1 VPDRCHTESS
11 QVLGR
16 EPWQYLG
23 IDLVVVEDGLVTL
36 QAQLPQP
43 SRDVHRVPRS
53 DRDGK
58 PDVTRMMACT
68 RTIRS
73 QASPSGCGVMQEG
86 AQGPDVRRGAAGGFH
101 EGGPLVGAQMEAFA
115 LSVEELYA
123 ARESGL

>member
-73 QASPSGCGVMQEG
+73 QASPSGCGRYMPV
-86 AQGPDVRRGAAGGFH
+86 PGGFVSPPIYQ
-101 EGGPLVGAQMEAFA
+101 GSPIAGPLTTYSGRN
-115 LSVEELYA
+115 A
-123 ARESGL
+123 AERPV